1 MEPRQLQSQPPRL
14 TRWDFCNGSEVLHPL
29 RSTAKSEI
37 TVSKPRHQNKV
48 NVETWSAQSGKHGR
62 STVDQGENI
71 PFLGFGSPPLL
82 GFMLSPTDAMSPN
95 TGQGAIPVHTAG
107 QRCGEAFL
115 SLVVWQ
121 PSSGQTVASPWN
133 ARRKLEFPTNVVAES
148 QIS

>member
-1 MEPRQLQSQPPRL
+1 MEPQ
-14 TRWDFCNGSEVLHPL
+14 
-29 RSTAKSEI
+29 
-37 TVSKPRHQNKV
+37 
-48 NVETWSAQSGKHGR
+48 SAQSGKHGK

-95 TGQGAIPVHTAG
+95 QGQGAILVHTAR
-107 QRCGEAFL
+107 QTCWEAFI

-133 ARRKLEFPTNVVAES
+133 ARCKLKLPTNVVAES

>member
-1 MEPRQLQSQPPRL
+1 MEPRQLHLPKPYVLGFLQQIRGTTSSPIHSEKRDHRL
-14 TRWDFCNGSEVLHPL
+14 KATSNEV
-29 RSTAKSEI
+29 S
-37 TVSKPRHQNKV
+37 
-48 NVETWSAQSGKHGR
+48 VETWSAQSGKHGK

-95 TGQGAIPVHTAG
+95 HGQGAIPVQTAR
-107 QRCGEAFL
+107 QTCGEAFI

-133 ARRKLEFPTNVVAES
+133 ARRKLKFPTNVVAES
-148 QIS
+148 HIS